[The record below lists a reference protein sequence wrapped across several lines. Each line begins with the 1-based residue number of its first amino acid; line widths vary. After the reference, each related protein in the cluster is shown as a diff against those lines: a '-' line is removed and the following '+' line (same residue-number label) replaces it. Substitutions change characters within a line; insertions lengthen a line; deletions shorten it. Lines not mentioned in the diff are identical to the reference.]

1 MDIDR
6 THNRQ
11 DLETAAR
18 IDTATEE
25 LKLQE
30 KEIANAAAQA
40 SVKQA
45 LAQDHKDQLYPE
57 LLPRTQR
64 LAPICLPALTD
75 RRTYG

>member
-1 MDIDR
+1 MDKDR

-18 IDTATEE
+18 IHVAQEE

-40 SVKQA
+40 VST
-45 LAQDHKDQLYPE
+45 P
-57 LLPRTQR
+57 P
-64 LAPICLPALTD
+64 
-75 RRTYG
+75 